1 MEISD
6 AVGVGLVN
14 LPEAFIFDGL
24 LNSLAVNLGVKCQLD
39 RVNDILI
46 ELVKSYF
53 SPVSLYG
60 LFDMFVDIFVRNKTE
75 IVVVWNSWHL
85 SVLASFRRK
94 VTKKTIYPV
103 YIFRILSTCSIR
115 RINRCRTTALRQNT
129 GVLTQR
135 LLCSSVWHGSRRS
148 YAGRGI
154 RVRIF

>member
-53 SPVSLYG
+53 SCSKPL
-60 LFDMFVDIFVRNKTE
+60 R
-75 IVVVWNSWHL
+75 
-85 SVLASFRRK
+85 SF
-94 VTKKTIYPV
+94 
-103 YIFRILSTCSIR
+103 
-115 RINRCRTTALRQNT
+115 
-129 GVLTQR
+129 
-135 LLCSSVWHGSRRS
+135 
-148 YAGRGI
+148 
-154 RVRIF
+154 